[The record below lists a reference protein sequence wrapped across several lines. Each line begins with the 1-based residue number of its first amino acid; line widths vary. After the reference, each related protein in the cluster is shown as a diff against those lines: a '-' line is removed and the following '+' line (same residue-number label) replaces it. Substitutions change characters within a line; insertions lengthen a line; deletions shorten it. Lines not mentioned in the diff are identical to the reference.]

1 MRVLVV
7 EDDPVLGPALQ
18 RGLGLEG
25 FSADLVADGAE
36 ALHAVEVA
44 PYDAL
49 VLDRDLPGVHGDEV
63 CRTLA
68 ADPQSPRILMLT
80 AAGTLTQRISG
91 IELGADDYLPKPFEF
106 AELVVRLRALGRRS
120 PVAVPPVLTLGEVE
134 LDLFRRTVRRDGAT
148 VRLTKK
154 ELAVLEVL
162 LRAGGGVVSAEELLE
177 KAWDENAN
185 PFTNSIRVT
194 VSSLRKKL
202 GEPWIIETVPGS
214 GYRMAAPAA
223 EAGA

>member
-7 EDDPVLGPALQ
+7 EDDPLLGPAIQ

-25 FSADLVADGAE
+25 FSADLVADGTD
-36 ALHAVEVA
+36 ALHAVEVTA
-44 PYDAL
+44 YDAI
-49 VLDRDLPGVHGDEV
+49 VLDRDLPGTHGDEV
-63 CRTLA
+63 CRRLSS
-68 ADPQSPRILMLT
+68 DPESPRILMLT

-91 IELGADDYLPKPFEF
+91 FELGADDYLPKPFEF
-106 AELVVRLRALGRRS
+106 SELVVRLRALGRRS
-120 PVAVPPVLTLGEVE
+120 PVAVPPVLTRGPLE
-134 LDLFRRTVRRDGAT
+134 LDLFRRTARRDGAT
-148 VRLTKK
+148 IRLTRK

-162 LRAGGGVVSAEELLE
+162 LRADGGVVSAEELLE

-202 GEPWIIETVPGS
+202 GEPWVIETVAGS
-214 GYRMAAPAA
+214 GYRIPGSEDAA
-223 EAGA
+223 